1 METRSGKKRAKKES
15 DEQLIKKAKELEEK
29 RAKKESDEQ
38 LIKKAK
44 ELEEKYS
51 KQYPKDTPQRSHQ
64 PTPFIVACELGNLDD
79 VKVFLE
85 GHKAAGGNK
94 RELLDIIGH
103 NIRNDYD
110 DEMTPLMAAAERFR
124 HEVVQYLID
133 EGANVNAFEPYIQR
147 NALHKLCASIPDIL
161 YDQRKLADPLEWQ
174 CEQRVNAA
182 ITMTI
187 LLEYMSMES
196 INKEAGTGDH
206 GFRFHAHTP
215 LDRLM
220 GWPAGYDTW
229 SGDRRWDY
237 RLKKMKIFIDML
249 LRAGA
254 RTVSYSMVW
263 YNNTTD
269 GQTPVEST
277 GVSVGDGKSSLRF

>member
-1 METRSGKKRAKKES
+1 METRAEK
-15 DEQLIKKAKELEEK
+15 K

-51 KQYPKDTPQRSHQ
+51 KQYPGLQDTSWGHQ

-94 RELLDIIGH
+94 RELLNIIGH
-103 NIRNDYD
+103 NIRNAYD
-110 DEMTPLMAAAERFR
+110 DKMTPLMAAAERFR

-133 EGANVNAFEPYIQR
+133 EGADVNAFEPYIQR
-147 NALHKLCASIPDIL
+147 NALHKICGRIPEIL
-161 YDQRKLADPLEWQ
+161 YDKLKLADPQEWQ

-187 LLEYMSMES
+187 LLEYMLEES
-196 INKEAGTGDH
+196 INKEAGTGDR
-206 GFRFHAHTP
+206 GFRFRAHTP
-215 LDRLM
+215 LDSLIA
-220 GWPAGYDTW
+220 WPAGYDTW
-229 SGDRRWDY
+229 RGDPRWDY
-237 RLKKMKIFIDML
+237 RLKKMRIFVDML
-249 LRAGA
+249 LSAGG
-254 RTVSYSMVW
+254 RTVLYSMVS
-263 YNNTTD
+263 YNKTTD

-277 GVSVGDGKSSLRF
+277 GESVGVGKASLRF